1 MKRTLTS
8 LGLTFLLTTPAA
20 AELCLEP
27 DGFYRP
33 CFGTAVVSSPTTSH
47 HNLGGGGRSSN
58 QDYMQYLEEKRQ
70 AQERQ
75 ERAEDNARALEN
87 WRQDWDD
94 YTRSRLSEYRTESE
108 RGKIQIERKY
118 NRGLQRKTEV
128 EQRYQLGRQGYS
140 NEAINRAYGR

>member
-1 MKRTLTS
+1 MKRTLTT
-8 LGLTFLLTTPAA
+8 LGLTFLLSAPAA

-33 CFGTAVVSSPTTSH
+33 CFGSAVVSSPTISH
-47 HNLGGGGRSSN
+47 HALGGGPSSN
-58 QDYMQYLEEKRQ
+58 QDYMRYLEEKRQ

-75 ERAEDNARALEN
+75 ERAEDTARALEN

-94 YTRSRLSEYRTESE
+94 YTRASLSEYRTESE

-118 NRGLQRKTEV
+118 NRALQRKTEV
-128 EQRYQLGRQGYS
+128 EQRYHLGRQGYS
-140 NEAINRAYGR
+140 NEAINRAYQR